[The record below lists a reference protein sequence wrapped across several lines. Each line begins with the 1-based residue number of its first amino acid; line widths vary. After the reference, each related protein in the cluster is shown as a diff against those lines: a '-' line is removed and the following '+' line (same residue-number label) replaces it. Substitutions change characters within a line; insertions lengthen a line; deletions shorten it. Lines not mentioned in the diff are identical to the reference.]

1 MDDKIL
7 FWTAFGAI
15 GTTLGSFATALA
27 VIVALWQT
35 KYSTKKKL
43 KLVYNDNIKIYDS
56 VTSQVLNEYIGVTII
71 NVGNRDVII
80 GDWAMVIGKD
90 VRQKIMTQLQGVLKV
105 DLPKKL
111 EIEQSLYLNYEKKY
125 FLRSVHDAVEKN
137 KSLMNKKIKFQ
148 VMDSTGKKYYIYS
161 KKTYCEYLKE
171 YEKYCK

>member
-80 GDWAMVIGKD
+80 SDWAMVIGKD

-111 EIEQSLYLNYEKKY
+111 EIEQSLYLNWC
-125 FLRSVHDAVEKN
+125 SKN
-137 KSLMNKKIKFQ
+137 SW
-148 VMDSTGKKYYIYS
+148 G
-161 KKTYCEYLKE
+161 
-171 YEKYCK
+171 